1 MSRKSLPVMS
11 LALILVLVLASAG
24 VAYGMWAETL
34 TISGT
39 VTTGTVNAELS
50 IFDVWDV
57 ETKPIGTCAAAL
69 SDTNNTLTV
78 TVGTGYPLY
87 ECYVKFDV
95 HNVGSIPIHIHQPV
109 LVNPSSAF
117 MTVSYQ
123 DCYAPDYQLHT
134 GDTTYCT
141 LKIVILQAAGQGAT
155 YTFGGTILAHQY
167 NEEPVP

>member
-34 TISGT
+34 TINGT
-39 VTTGTVNAELS
+39 VATGNVDAELS
-50 IFDVWDV
+50 IFQVWDV
-57 ETKPIGTCAAAL
+57 ETKPIGTCAAVL
-69 SDTNNTLTV
+69 SPDLNALTV
-78 TVGTGYPLY
+78 TVGNGYPLY

-109 LVNPSSAF
+109 LVNPSSTF

-123 DCYAPDYQLHT
+123 DCYIQDYQLHT
-134 GDTTYCT
+134 GDLTYCT
-141 LKIVILQAAGQGAT
+141 LKIVILQAAGQSAN
-155 YTFGGTILAHQY
+155 YTFSGTILAHQY
-167 NEEPVP
+167 NEEP